1 MDDLEKRDFEYFKQL
16 TEFKMKNYLEKLQD
30 ALKDQQS
37 DMKEVINQATSMTT
51 LQPIMMQELNVQ
63 TLTGIPTGVMQIAQ
77 DVTESKNEMVKDAQE
92 AYAKAEAYYN
102 ELKAYYESLSDK
114 ISKINVEDEIS
125 SIVENVQE
133 EVTSLVKDTIDDLK
147 EDLENFKNA
156 LKSCLDEFLDDLQDL
171 WDEVQNLLKNGISL
185 ENLSFEFPSYDPSE
199 WDDEDD
205 EEEEEE
211 EEEEEGFEFGDEEIE
226 WQLQQYEQGDEI
238 VFDDSELDWQKQE
251 YEKEKKKKKKKKE
264 KKEEAPSTDDTEF
277 DPAFDF
283 SDEEDSD
290 YDFSDDDD
298 TTQTTQNPDIRTF
311 KGTKTVAKEA
321 AGKGVEKALKKL
333 AQKLPK
339 LAKGAG
345 WVGVAISILDFEIQ
359 EVLKELEKEGYT
371 GDVKEFFREYLGD
384 LVDTPEFESL
394 LKAPPKNP
402 KDLSEALDRGGAF
415 VDKVSKWT
423 EGDAATMAK
432 EGGQIISDAA
442 AVGGDFLSGFVNSY
456 NENLVTPAVDSVGEF
471 LGLEEDTMETVHDVH
486 NFVAGQ
492 VGGLADSVVTG
503 LGDAVGSVYDLGV
516 VGVEQVGELI
526 SGL

>member
-211 EEEEEGFEFGDEEIE
+211 EE
-226 WQLQQYEQGDEI
+226 
-238 VFDDSELDWQKQE
+238 
-251 YEKEKKKKKKKKE
+251 
-264 KKEEAPSTDDTEF
+264 
-277 DPAFDF
+277 
-283 SDEEDSD
+283 
-290 YDFSDDDD
+290 
-298 TTQTTQNPDIRTF
+298 
-311 KGTKTVAKEA
+311 
-321 AGKGVEKALKKL
+321 
-333 AQKLPK
+333 
-339 LAKGAG
+339 
-345 WVGVAISILDFEIQ
+345 
-359 EVLKELEKEGYT
+359 
-371 GDVKEFFREYLGD
+371 
-384 LVDTPEFESL
+384 
-394 LKAPPKNP
+394 
-402 KDLSEALDRGGAF
+402 
-415 VDKVSKWT
+415 
-423 EGDAATMAK
+423 
-432 EGGQIISDAA
+432 
-442 AVGGDFLSGFVNSY
+442 
-456 NENLVTPAVDSVGEF
+456 
-471 LGLEEDTMETVHDVH
+471 
-486 NFVAGQ
+486 
-492 VGGLADSVVTG
+492 
-503 LGDAVGSVYDLGV
+503 
-516 VGVEQVGELI
+516 
-526 SGL
+526 